1 MQLARDMC
9 PLAEPE
15 RVVLYV
21 LLGDARIAVAGGG
34 KAFEQ
39 PVPELP
45 VRGCSFDKS
54 RVEGAGEG
62 VSDLHGQIEPD
73 LPGPVAAGLA
83 PSEFTSQLVKFVRQ
97 NVVVGTRALTT
108 CQTRSNSPDSSARSA
123 SASSS
128 TKTGITTVPT
138 VLSRALRIALP
149 TACTMSTCDRRGS
162 MNATPS
168 RVGTSAPSARQR
180 ALVSA
185 PRCPWLTARSRL
197 RRLSRSPLGIAPETC
212 SAHNEPSGRRSAGNH
227 APTSSV
233 AN

>member
-97 NVVVGTRALTT
+97 NVVVGTEGLDDLPDPIKLTGL
-108 CQTRSNSPDSSARSA
+108 QRPLRVGVL
-123 SASSS
+123 S

-168 RVGTSAPSARQR
+168 RVGTSTPSARQR
-180 ALVSA
+180 ALLSA

-197 RRLSRSPLGIAPETC
+197 RRLSRSPLGIAPET
-212 SAHNEPSGRRSAGNH
+212 
-227 APTSSV
+227 
-233 AN
+233 